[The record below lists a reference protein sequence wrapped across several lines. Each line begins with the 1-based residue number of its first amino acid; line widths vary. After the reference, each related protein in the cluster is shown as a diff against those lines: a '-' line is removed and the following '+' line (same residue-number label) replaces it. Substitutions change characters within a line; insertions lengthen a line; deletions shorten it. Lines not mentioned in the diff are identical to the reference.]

1 MSVLRIGAEERVRT
15 LRGRDAHGSRKQTHP
30 IGTMASLMT
39 SSPGG
44 GLNSSTT
51 PSSKSGMSY
60 PRCFSAVP
68 SSPSGLGLGAP
79 STCRRPSRT
88 RRCLSTCAR
97 RTPRR
102 GCSRGPRGAEGV
114 VAARLVDV
122 ARPRGVPGAALQRG
136 RVGLDAAE
144 VLGADLVAL
153 RTAVRRLEVRRAAV
167 HGRTLSADVE
177 PGHPMSFSSGRAFAM
192 SCTPC
197 TPRPCDRPPRTG
209 GCRRPCPRW
218 PWPRSPRP
226 PSLSPAPAR
235 RGPCT
240 RRRRTE
246 LVHVASAPGTS
257 RVPWGRSSRGGC
269 GRSARTPTTP
279 WCSRASSACGLDAAA
294 LTTMFLSSDVVYGVA
309 VESR

>member
-1 MSVLRIGAEERVRT
+1 
-15 LRGRDAHGSRKQTHP
+15 
-30 IGTMASLMT
+30 
-39 SSPGG
+39 
-44 GLNSSTT
+44 
-51 PSSKSGMSY
+51 
-60 PRCFSAVP
+60 
-68 SSPSGLGLGAP
+68 
-79 STCRRPSRT
+79 
-88 RRCLSTCAR
+88 
-97 RTPRR
+97 
-102 GCSRGPRGAEGV
+102 
-114 VAARLVDV
+114 
-122 ARPRGVPGAALQRG
+122 
-136 RVGLDAAE
+136 
-144 VLGADLVAL
+144 VAL

-177 PGHPMSFSSGRAFAM
+177 PSHVLLLGEGVRYV
-192 SCTPC
+192 
-197 TPRPCDRPPRTG
+197 PRVPLALVIALLVRGDG
-209 GCRRPCPRW
+209 RRPCPRW

-226 PSLSPAPAR
+226 PSPSPAPAR